1 MFSKSRNLVSNFWG
15 MSILFSSGCT
25 NLHSYQ
31 RSTRVPFLSTSSL
44 TLAISYLF
52 DNSHSNR
59 CEGSVVLICISSMI
73 SDVEHLFIYLLAN
86 CLSSLEKCW
95 LRCSTHFLKFGLFA
109 FLFPSCMSSLFTLD
123 VIRYVIC
130 KYVIPFRRLPFHFV
144 DGFLCCTKPLLVC
157 CSPSNLF
164 LLSLPLLLVSNPKT
178 TTKSSI
184 NEFTLCFLIGVSW
197 FQVLHSSLESIM
209 S

>member
-109 FLFPSCMSSLFTLD
+109 FSLSKLYEFIIYFGCYQ
-123 VIRYVIC
+123 IRDLQIC
-130 KYVIPFRRLPFHFV
+130 YPIQEVAFSFCWWF
-144 DGFLCCTKPLLVC
+144 PLLHKT
-157 CSPSNLF
+157 SF
-164 LLSLPLLLVSNPKT
+164 GLL
-178 TTKSSI
+178 
-184 NEFTLCFLIGVSW
+184 
-197 FQVLHSSLESIM
+197 
-209 S
+209 